1 MPAPP
6 VLFVNH
12 ADVLGGAEKIL
23 LLLLEFLDRDRF
35 APHLV
40 APTGALTT
48 AACQLGV
55 TVHEL
60 ELAQLRGVPTAPWR
74 LARAV
79 IPLTQLLRRERITV
93 VYAHSIRASVYAAAA
108 AALARRPFLCHLH
121 EPVPPGIYSRLLCA
135 LSAGAIA
142 VSAAVARDVP
152 CPHKVRVIHNGIRAA
167 DFAGDHRARATALR
181 AAWGVPHGAVLI
193 GQVARLQ
200 PWKGQHEVIAA
211 AEMLLRD
218 HPDVYVAI
226 IGGDIF
232 GDAAAY
238 ERELKARVAQRGLS
252 RHVLFTGHQE
262 DIPPVLSALDI
273 LVHASTDEPF
283 GTILLEAAAAGVPM
297 VAYMSGGVP
306 ELLTH
311 EETALLV
318 PQGDRAGLA
327 AALARLVTHHEL
339 AGALSAAAR
348 ARVLQQFDVHTMVRP
363 VEDVLASLIFSARID
378 ATGRTGG

>member
-1 MPAPP
+1 MPATP
-6 VLFVNH
+6 VLFVDH
-12 ADVLGGAEKIL
+12 ADALGGAEKIL

-40 APTGALTT
+40 APTGALTI
-48 AACQLGV
+48 AARQLGV
-55 TVHEL
+55 AVHEL

-79 IPLTQLLRRERITV
+79 VPLTQLLRRERIAV

-108 AALARRPFLCHLH
+108 AALARRPFLWHLH
-121 EPVPPGIYSRLLCA
+121 EPAPPGIYSRLLCA
-135 LSAGAIA
+135 LSDAAIA
-142 VSAAVARDVP
+142 VSTAVARDAP
-152 CPHKVRVIHNGIRAA
+152 CPHKVRVIHNGIRSA
-167 DFAGDHRARATALR
+167 DFAGDHGARAAALR
-181 AAWGVPHGAVLI
+181 TAWGVPLGAVLI

-200 PWKGQHEVIAA
+200 RWKGQNEVIAA

-238 ERELKARVAQRGLS
+238 ERELKTRVAQRGLS
-252 RHVLFTGHQE
+252 RRVLFTGHQE
-262 DIPPVLSALDI
+262 DIPAVLSALDI

-283 GTILLEAAAAGVPM
+283 GTILLEGAAAGVPM
-297 VAYMSGGVP
+297 VAYESGGVP

-311 EETALLV
+311 EQTALLV
-318 PQGDRAGLA
+318 SQGDRAGLA
-327 AALARLVTHHEL
+327 AALARLVTDHDL
-339 AGALSAAAR
+339 TAALSAAAR
-348 ARVLQQFDVHTMVRP
+348 ARVLREFDIHTMVRRI
-363 VEDVLASLIFSARID
+363 EDVLASLVFSVPIG
-378 ATGRTGG
+378 ATGRSAE